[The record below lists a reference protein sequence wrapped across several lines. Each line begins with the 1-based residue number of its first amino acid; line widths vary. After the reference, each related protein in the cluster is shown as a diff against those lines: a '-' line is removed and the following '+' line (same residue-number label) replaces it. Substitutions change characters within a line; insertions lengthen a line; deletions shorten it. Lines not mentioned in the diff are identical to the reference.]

1 MGGVVLTEEVV
12 TDTLQMIRISVIY
25 FCSRFSF
32 EKSTDEA
39 VHTKNDREIS
49 DILVACI
56 RLAHRV
62 DNMKE
67 YSAGMIHVLRNECLK
82 TGRGPENFS
91 VAATA
96 NARRVLRAHENYAP
110 TPLVRLD
117 GMARRLG
124 VRAVFVKDESK
135 RFGLNAFKGLGGLY
149 AIFCAVCAELGLDAE
164 KITFGDLRAPGYA
177 QKIRALTFITT
188 TDGNHG
194 RGIAWAAAQ
203 LGCRAYVFMPRASSL
218 ARAEAI
224 RAFGAE
230 CTVTEA
236 GYDDTVR
243 MTSRIARDRG
253 WFLIQDT
260 SWEGYEK
267 IPRWIMQGYT
277 TMADEA
283 AAQIEAQNFAATHVF
298 LQAGVG
304 AMAGAVMGYLAD
316 RWAGRPEFCVV
327 EPENMACVYR
337 SAQVG
342 DGKPHAAVKTGETI
356 MAGLNCG
363 EPCPLA
369 WPILRDYAGWF
380 MKCHDNIAAYGMRL
394 LAAPTECDSRIVSGE
409 SGAVTTG
416 VLNFIARQKSC
427 AELKNAMKLDENSVV
442 LLFST
447 EGDTDPENYERIV
460 HGDAF
465 RGAEIF

>member
-1 MGGVVLTEEVV
+1 
-12 TDTLQMIRISVIY
+12 
-25 FCSRFSF
+25 
-32 EKSTDEA
+32 
-39 VHTKNDREIS
+39 
-49 DILVACI
+49 
-56 RLAHRV
+56 
-62 DNMKE
+62 MKE
-67 YSAGMIHVLRNECLK
+67 YSVGLMTRSGIHATRIHALRNEQLK
-82 TGRGPENFS
+82 IAEGPGNFS
-91 VAATA
+91 VAATE
-96 NARRVLRAHENYAP
+96 NARRVVRAHENYAS

-124 VRAVFVKDESK
+124 VRAIFVKDESK

-149 AIFCAVCAELGLDAE
+149 AIFCAVCAQLGLDAE
-164 KITFGDLRAPGYA
+164 KMTFEDLRAPKYA

-194 RGIAWAAAQ
+194 RGVAWAASQ
-203 LGCRAYVFMPRASSL
+203 LGCRAHVFMPRASSP

-230 CTVTEA
+230 CTVTEV

-243 MTSRIARDRG
+243 MTSQLARERG

-260 SWEGYEK
+260 SWEGYEE
-267 IPRWIMQGYT
+267 IPYWIMQGYT

-283 AAQIEAQNFAATHVF
+283 ASEMEAQNFFATHVF

-304 AMAGAVMGYLAD
+304 AMAGAVTGYLAN
-316 RWAGRPEFCVV
+316 RLANRPVFCVV

-342 DGKPHAAVKTGETI
+342 DGKPHAAEGTGETI

-369 WPILRDYAGWF
+369 WPVLRDFVGWF
-380 MKCHDNIAAYGMRL
+380 VKCHDSVAAYGMRL
-394 LAAPTECDSRIVSGE
+394 LATPIDGDPGIISGE

-416 VLNFIARQKSC
+416 VLNIIAGAPSC
-427 AELKNAMKLDENSVV
+427 AELKKEMKLDENSVV

-460 HGDAF
+460 RD
-465 RGAEIF
+465 GAYPLPEVF